1 MLAHSTHVRG
11 IGTCDE
17 DGVEHPRVRVTLA
30 SGIPESL
37 CREVNLGYRD
47 PAGIDVS
54 AWQGHEAEGK
64 LYVPKA
70 GEMLYK
76 LKNPP
81 AWQKYGG

>member
-1 MLAHSTHVRG
+1 MFQRA
-11 IGTCDE
+11 IGTPGGRPQPGTWDPN
-17 DGVEHPRVRVTLA
+17 GL
-30 SGIPESL
+30 
-37 CREVNLGYRD
+37 RD

-54 AWQGHEAEGK
+54 HWQGHEADGR

-81 AWQKYGG
+81 AWQKF